1 MGAMTQHVREQIL
14 LEMYSS
20 VERQTDHIV
29 NDNNDGVISETH
41 LQQNQRARFELFVD
55 DPE

>member
-14 LEMYSS
+14 LEMYASM
-20 VERQTDHIV
+20 ERQTDHIV

>member
-1 MGAMTQHVREQIL
+1 MGAITQHIREQIL
-14 LEMYSS
+14 LEMYASMD
-20 VERQTDHIV
+20 RQTQHIV
-29 NDNNDGVISETH
+29 DDNNDGVISETH

>member
-14 LEMYSS
+14 LEMYASM
-20 VERQTDHIV
+20 ERQTDHIV
-29 NDNNDGVISETH
+29 NDNNDGVIAETH